1 MKTHITY
8 ISLLIAAGV
17 VIFLL
22 LHRIESERQESKSK
36 DSIISE
42 KNAVITYHQNKEGT
56 LYAEKNAAVADLETL
71 KKSYPDLIKQAVA
84 KLNVNP
90 KNIAMFTQTVSQV
103 QGEGKIKIVHD
114 TVPGSKVEVPMGDI
128 KDGYLDLHGEL
139 VEDVFDYVKYKYTYT
154 DTLIQA
160 FEVKRRLFSPDVAV
174 VKSSLSNP
182 NAKITAETSLMV
194 QKIKHQRFNLS
205 VGVGY
210 NPFQN
215 QFYPTVSAG
224 YALIQF

>member
-1 MKTHITY
+1 MRTHVTY
-8 ISLLIAAGV
+8 LSLLIVAGV
-17 VIFLL
+17 IIFLL
-22 LHRIESERQESKSK
+22 FHRIESVRQESNNK

-42 KNAVITYHQNKEGT
+42 KNAIITYHENKEGK
-56 LYAEKNAAVADLETL
+56 LVAEKTAAVADLETL
-71 KKSYPDLIKQAVA
+71 KKSYPDLLKQAIS
-84 KLNVNP
+84 KLNV
-90 KNIAMFTQTVSQV
+90 KAKDLSTLTETVV
-103 QGEGKIKIVHD
+103 QASAEGKIRIVHD

-128 KDGYLDLHGEL
+128 KDGYLDLHGDL

-160 FEVKRRLFSPDVAV
+160 FEVKRRLFAPDVAV
-174 VKSSLSNP
+174 VKSSLANP
-182 NAKITAETSLMV
+182 NAKITAETGLIV

-215 QFYPTVSAG
+215 QFYPTISAG